1 MGNTSR
7 RNVEGKRRGDSYVS
21 PRRLSLT
28 ILLDVFLVW
37 GCGGGVRPT
46 ATINAPDSADQ
57 VLVQMSTYIT
67 GEGIVR
73 ARVRA
78 DTAYMYSGTQSAELR
93 GVHVTFYD
101 DRGAQTSTLTSR
113 EGTYHWR
120 SGEMEA
126 RGNAVVLTTD
136 GRTLRS
142 EVMRYSEAKSEVSSD
157 KPFTYDGPG
166 KHVEGDG
173 FTSDPGFRNVVA
185 KHPRATGGTFTLPNQ

>member
-1 MGNTSR
+1 M
-7 RNVEGKRRGDSYVS
+7 RGVA
-21 PRRLSLT
+21 LAL
-28 ILLDVFLVW
+28 VFGGLVGV

-73 ARVRA
+73 ARVRS

-101 DRGAQTSTLTSR
+101 ERGAETSTLNAR

-120 SGEMEA
+120 TGEMES
-126 RGNAVVLTTD
+126 RGNVVVVTTD

-142 EVMRYSEAKSEVSSD
+142 DVMRYSEARSEVSSD
-157 KPFTYDGPG
+157 KPFTYDGG
-166 KHVEGDG
+166 ANNHLEGEG

-185 KHPRATGGTFTLPNQ
+185 KHPHGTGGHFTLPSQ

>member
-1 MGNTSR
+1 MQNASR
-7 RNVEGKRRGDSYVS
+7 RNVEGKRRGESCVS
-21 PRRLSLT
+21 PGRLSLT
-28 ILLDVFLVW
+28 LLLDVVLVW
-37 GCGGGVRPT
+37 GCGGGIRPT

-78 DTAYMYSGTQSAELR
+78 DTAYMYSNTQSAELR

-101 DRGAQTSTLTSR
+101 DRGTQTSTLTSR
-113 EGTYHWR
+113 EGTYHTR

-136 GRTLRS
+136 GRT
-142 EVMRYSEAKSEVSSD
+142 
-157 KPFTYDGPG
+157 
-166 KHVEGDG
+166 
-173 FTSDPGFRNVVA
+173 
-185 KHPRATGGTFTLPNQ
+185 

>member
-1 MGNTSR
+1 
-7 RNVEGKRRGDSYVS
+7 VRGVCAA
-21 PRRLSLT
+21 
-28 ILLDVFLVW
+28 LLFGGVIGA
-37 GCGGGVRPT
+37 GCGGGIRPT

-78 DTAYMYSGTQSAELR
+78 DTAYMYSNSQSAELR

-101 DRGAQTSTLTSR
+101 DRGTQTSTLTSR
-113 EGTYHWR
+113 EGTYHTR

-126 RGNAVVLTTD
+126 RGAVVVLTTD

-142 EVMRYSEAKSEVSSD
+142 EVMRYSEARSEVSSD
-157 KPFTYDGPG
+157 KAFTYDGPG

-185 KHPRATGGTFTLPNQ
+185 KHPHATGGTFTLPNQ

>member
-1 MGNTSR
+1 MR
-7 RNVEGKRRGDSYVS
+7 
-21 PRRLSLT
+21 SLCAA
-28 ILLDVFLVW
+28 LVVGGLVGA
-37 GCGGGVRPT
+37 GCSGGVRPT

-57 VLVQMSTYIT
+57 VLIQMSTYIT

-93 GVHVTFYD
+93 NVHVTFYD

-113 EGTYHWR
+113 EGTYHTR

-185 KHPRATGGTFTLPNQ
+185 KHPHATGGTFTLPNQ